1 MITASSPFIKAVLS
15 FKLHYIYFFCR
26 SNLKADKIIACIT
39 YFDEASNTDIRHPTE
54 IRRLALFYL
63 YKFYLYKRLLFE
75 FYFKLNVA
83 QWSTN

>member
-1 MITASSPFIKAVLS
+1 MYHLLS
-15 FKLHYIYFFCR
+15 KT
-26 SNLKADKIIACIT
+26 N
-39 YFDEASNTDIRHPTE
+39 FDEASNTDIRHPTE
-54 IRRLALFYL
+54 IRRLALFYF

>member
-1 MITASSPFIKAVLS
+1 MYHLLS
-15 FKLHYIYFFCR
+15 KT
-26 SNLKADKIIACIT
+26 N
-39 YFDEASNTDIRHPTE
+39 FDEASNTDIRHPTE

-75 FYFKLNVA
+75 FYFQLNVA

>member
-1 MITASSPFIKAVLS
+1 MYHLLS
-15 FKLHYIYFFCR
+15 KT
-26 SNLKADKIIACIT
+26 N
-39 YFDEASNTDIRHPTE
+39 FDEASNTDIRHPTE